1 MFTLYIDMDDVL
13 AETGQGIVNVVNA
26 DFDRNVTFEDIYTFD
41 LKTAFQMTEAEWTRL
56 FSLIHAP
63 EVLAGF
69 ACLPGAADALS
80 RIRAAGAEIAIVT
93 GRPAATEAVSR
104 EWLMRH
110 HIPFDSLSMVDK
122 YGREPD
128 PHRAL
133 SMEALSRRHFDLA
146 IEDSPA
152 MATHLS
158 QSMQVP
164 VLLMDR
170 PWNRGM
176 DTHNG
181 VRRIQGWTEA
191 ESAILK
197 AFDSKVCTRRR

>member
-13 AETGQGIVNVVNA
+13 AETGQGIVKVVNA
-26 DFDRNVTFEDIYTFD
+26 EFHRNITFEDITTFD
-41 LKTAFQMTEAEWTRL
+41 LKTAFDMTEAEWTRL

-63 EVLAGF
+63 EVLDGF
-69 ACLPGAADALS
+69 ACLPGAAAAL
-80 RIRAAGAEIAIVT
+80 RRVKEAGVEIAIVT
-93 GRPAATEAVSR
+93 GRPASTEVVSR
-104 EWLMRH
+104 AWLRRH

-122 YGREPD
+122 YGREPH
-128 PHRAL
+128 PHLAL
-133 SMEALSRRHFDLA
+133 TMEALSQRHFDLA

-176 DTHNG
+176 DMHNG
-181 VRRIQGWTEA
+181 VQRIQSWTEA

-197 AFDSKVCTRRR
+197 AFSQ